1 MTRLFLRIEF
11 GEDDQALGPGK
22 VRLLELLDELG
33 SISAAG
39 RAMGMSYKQ
48 AWSLIDAMNRTFAQP
63 VALGKAGGAKGG
75 GAGITPFGRD
85 LAVRY
90 RRMEAAANKAVSA
103 DLRALS
109 RAVAPPA
116 ARPGAPRARPKAR

>member
-1 MTRLFLRIEF
+1 MTKLFLRIEF
-11 GEDDQALGPGK
+11 GDAEALGPGK

-48 AWSLIDAMNRTFAQP
+48 DWSLIDAMNRTFAQP
-63 VALGKAGGAKGG
+63 VALGRAGGAKGG

-85 LAVRY
+85 LAKRY
-90 RRMEAAANKAVSA
+90 RRMEAAANKATSA
-103 DLRALS
+103 DMRALS
-109 RAVAPPA
+109 RAVAPPK
-116 ARPGAPRARPKAR
+116 ARPGAARARKTAR